1 MDILRSELKDI
12 LKGRVTI
19 VGMGN
24 TMRGDDGFGSVLSSR
39 IKGKISANVINTGL
53 TPENY
58 LKEIRMSKPDSI
70 LLVDAA
76 DFRGTAGEARIFKK
90 SDIPLYGLST
100 HNVSPVLFLSLLEA
114 DTKAHIYML
123 AVQPEKTDVSS
134 TLSVILREKCKNI
147 ESLFLELLPKTE
159 QSKSNLTNQPS

>member
-12 LKGRVTI
+12 LKGRVAI

-24 TMRGDDGFGSVLSSR
+24 IMKGDDGFGSVLSSR

-58 LKEIRMSKPDSI
+58 LKEIRVSKPDTI

-76 DFRGTAGEARIFKK
+76 DFRGIAGEARIFKK

-100 HNVSPVLFLSLLEA
+100 HNMSPALSRWG
-114 DTKAHIYML
+114 
-123 AVQPEKTDVSS
+123 P
-134 TLSVILREKCKNI
+134 
-147 ESLFLELLPKTE
+147 
-159 QSKSNLTNQPS
+159 